1 MLSKKNI
8 LAIMI
13 LFLAFTF
20 AAPVATNAKDGEY
33 KQIVRHLKTKYKA
46 KKVKI
51 PFMFLARMAV
61 SIVRPAGVKSFSVT
75 LFEDLKFS
83 KETLDAEMQ
92 EAMRSSFDA
101 SWSPVFRVRSR
112 DGQQAYMYMS
122 EAGKDSVKIALVT
135 IDKEQAAVIRATI
148 NPDKLAEFM
157 DNPRIFG
164 ISLDDGKKT
173 AEEKEADQKVLE
185 LVNPKKEPENP
196 EQPKETKKDN

>member
-20 AAPVATNAKDGEY
+20 AAPLAANAKGGEY

-51 PFMFLARMAV
+51 PFMFLARLAV

-75 LFEDLKFS
+75 IFEDLKFS
-83 KETLDAEMQ
+83 KETLDTEMQ
-92 EAMRSSFDA
+92 EAMRSSFDE

-122 EAGKDSVKIALVT
+122 EAGKESVKIALVT
-135 IDKEQAAVIRATI
+135 IDKQQAAVIRATI

-164 ISLDDGKKT
+164 ISLDDGKKQ
-173 AEEKEADQKVLE
+173 AETPEKTEETKAAPE
-185 LVNPKKEPENP
+185 TSEEP
-196 EQPKETKKDN
+196 KKDN